1 MLCVWC
7 LVIFGLLGG
16 WYDWLVYSLLT
27 VLVGFTA
34 GVLRLWVCS
43 LGLGCYFGLLLL
55 VIVVSW

>member
-27 VLVGFTA
+27 VLFGFTA
-34 GVLRLWVCS
+34 G
-43 LGLGCYFGLLLL
+43 GLA
-55 VIVVSW
+55 VVGV